1 MSLSQAEIAEV
12 VLAQVPEARRAQ
24 PVVYLDPA
32 VKAAGSEIDYKKVR
46 LESPNMVGFI
56 DLEPEMNW
64 GHPCRYVPV
73 NPESGLHREIDAP
86 FPPFL
91 RASPPYLI
99 VLFKGD
105 EVPDWAVNNPNQPNH
120 NEHTHQENISS
131 KNKVGAEHAIKARR
145 LRFALI
151 RGACAERCG
160 TPDYAVL
167 EKLQSPY
174 STRGVA

>member
-32 VKAAGSEIDYKKVR
+32 VKAAGSEIEIDYKKVQ
-46 LESPNMVGFI
+46 LEAPTIVGFI

-64 GHPCRYVPV
+64 GHPCRYVLV
-73 NPESGLHREIDAP
+73 NPESGQHREIDAH

-91 RASPPYLI
+91 RASPPDLI

-105 EVPDWAVNNPNQPNH
+105 EVPDWAVNKPNPAKSQ
-120 NEHTHQENISS
+120 
-131 KNKVGAEHAIKARR
+131 
-145 LRFALI
+145 
-151 RGACAERCG
+151 
-160 TPDYAVL
+160 
-167 EKLQSPY
+167 
-174 STRGVA
+174 